1 MILAFAFFLRVTGA
15 FLNETQVV
23 VFFNIWLPTAM
34 PIVCSAVTPALFGSF
49 VVDCDNQQNGVAA
62 SLFVNTTRP
71 LPTLLVFN
79 QLPTFLRV
87 NIINNITTIAS
98 TVFPG
103 FSGSNQVPL
112 KITLSIRGFTL
123 PQNIFDDLARV
134 VGSQLVRLQIEDAVV
149 TATSINATVADL

>member
-1 MILAFAFFLRVTGA
+1 
-15 FLNETQVV
+15 
-23 VFFNIWLPTAM
+23 
-34 PIVCSAVTPALFGSF
+34 
-49 VVDCDNQQNGVAA
+49 
-62 SLFVNTTRP
+62 
-71 LPTLLVFN
+71 VFN